1 MLFSA
6 KKMIQKRKSVRSF
19 DGRSLG
25 YNDRAALEQYIRN
38 VSNPFDVPVEFHLLD
53 AKGYGLSSPV
63 VVCANQYI
71 AAKVPRR
78 RRQQIL
84 CERPCIR
91 QNAA

>member
-38 VSNPFDVPVEFHLLD
+38 VSNPFDVPVEFHHH
-53 AKGYGLSSPV
+53 
-63 VVCANQYI
+63 
-71 AAKVPRR
+71 
-78 RRQQIL
+78 
-84 CERPCIR
+84 
-91 QNAA
+91 